1 MPLPPLI
8 EIIPLTSPVRAEITV
23 PGSKSITNRAL
34 ILAALADGRTTL
46 RGALW
51 SEDTQ
56 VMTDCLRALGFTVD
70 VQPDPAE
77 SCNRTITVC
86 GLGGRLPRAGT
97 AERPLELFVGN
108 AGTAA
113 RFLAAMVCLGD
124 GVYRLSGVPRMHE
137 RPQAALFSV
146 LRELG
151 YRVDSPNDKLPAT
164 IFGSSRRKEAPS
176 QIGNR
181 KSEIGNQ
188 SQSLLTS
195 AATPKKCSVSV
206 AESSQF
212 ASALLLAGGVGGWQV
227 EITGANEDEMPYVD
241 MTRELVKVFPA
252 KGGEFRIE
260 PDASSGSYFW
270 GAGWLLHQTE
280 VNQDFGPLMEA
291 ALKDKE
297 LRGLSQKSIE
307 HWRKLLTNNPALQ
320 DLVRNEPSRRSNIT
334 VVNWPKSGW
343 QIDAD
348 FIRVISGKTTADRTN
363 LGENDSTTWPV
374 YGVFLSLPDELSR
387 EHDLG
392 DSIMTAAVLSPLA
405 RSMIRVKDLGRLR
418 VQECERVVAL
428 RTELTKCGAKVIEEG
443 DTLTVFPSALH
454 GAEIE
459 TYDDHRMAM
468 CFAVLGL
475 KVPGIKIKNPACV
488 KKTFPN
494 FFQKLATP
502 PPHGLGAEIRDA
514 ATGRRL
520 AVEELFAD

>member
-1 MPLPPLI
+1 MSLPPLI
-8 EIIPLTSPVRAEITV
+8 EIVPLTSPVRAEITV

-70 VQPDPAE
+70 VQQDPAE
-77 SCNRTITVC
+77 SCNRTITVD

-137 RPQAALFSV
+137 RPQAALFAA

-151 YRVDSPNDKLPAT
+151 YRVDSPNDKLPAV
-164 IFGSSRRKEAPS
+164 ISSQRPAVSGQR
-176 QIGNR
+176 
-181 KSEIGNQ
+181 
-188 SQSLLTS
+188 S
-195 AATPKKCSVSV
+195 ATVSV
-206 AESSQF
+206 TESSQF
-212 ASALLLAGGVGGWQV
+212 ASALLLAGTVGGWQV
-227 EITGANEDEMPYVD
+227 EITGANEDELPYVD
-241 MTRELVKVFPA
+241 MTRELVKVFPDN
-252 KGGEFRIE
+252 GGEFQIE

-270 GAGWLLHQTE
+270 GAAWLLFRSDFIETFERAAKKLGRE
-280 VNQDFGPLMEA
+280 VSAGESVQGSA
-291 ALKDKE
+291 
-297 LRGLSQKSIE
+297 S
-307 HWRKLLTNNPALQ
+307 
-320 DLVRNEPSRRSNIT
+320 DLSNIS
-334 VVNWPKSGW
+334 VAHWPSSHW
-343 QIDAD
+343 QIDQD
-348 FIRVISGKTTADRTN
+348 WVDLISGPEPGSAGNGNKGSSEPSQR
-363 LGENDSTTWPV
+363 LRL
-374 YGVFLSLPDELSR
+374 FLAIPSEVSR
-387 EHDLG
+387 RYDLG
-392 DSIMTAAVLSPLA
+392 DSIMTGIALTPLNDQSV
-405 RSMIRVKDLGRLR
+405 RFTDLGRLR

-428 RTELTKCGAKVIEEG
+428 RTELTKCGAKVIEAG

-475 KVPGIKIKNPACV
+475 KVPGIKIKHPACV

-514 ATGRRL
+514 ATGRKL
-520 AVEELFAD
+520 ALEELFAD

>member
-1 MPLPPLI
+1 MPDHSGEPPKQLTLRHPAGNSPPRAKNGFVIRNSEFATAVPLPPLI
-8 EIIPLTSPVRAEITV
+8 EIVPLTSPVRAEITV

-77 SCNRTITVC
+77 SCNRTITVD

-137 RPQAALFSV
+137 RPQAALFAA

-151 YRVDSPNDKLPAT
+151 YRVDSPNDKLPAV
-164 IFGSSRRKEAPS
+164 IYGEGKRQKAK
-176 QIGNR
+176 G
-181 KSEIGNQ
+181 KS
-188 SQSLLTS
+188 
-195 AATPKKCSVSV
+195 ACSVSV
-206 AESSQF
+206 VDSSQF

-227 EITGANEDEMPYVD
+227 EIIGANEDELPYVD

-252 KGGEFRIE
+252 KGGEFQIE

-270 GAGWLLHQTE
+270 AAGTLEVLENTKDASGQT
-280 VNQDFGPLMEA
+280 V
-291 ALKDKE
+291 
-297 LRGLSQKSIE
+297 
-307 HWRKLLTNNPALQ
+307 WRSRPT
-320 DLVRNEPSRRSNIT
+320 VR
-334 VVNWPKSGW
+334 VKNWPRSGW
-343 QIDAD
+343 QIDERFLNYFAGAQSLTPSFVQQVIAPDAVAFAKKQAD
-348 FIRVISGKTTADRTN
+348 DARHG
-363 LGENDSTTWPV
+363 P
-374 YGVFLSLPDELSR
+374 ELDVSR
-387 EHDLG
+387 SRDLG
-392 DSIMTAAVLSPLA
+392 DSIMTAIATAPLLVMKQA
-405 RSMIRVKDLGRLR
+405 NFTDLGRLR

-443 DTLTVFPSALH
+443 DMLTVFPSALH

-475 KVPGIKIKNPACV
+475 KVPGIKLKHPACV

-502 PPHGLGAEIRDA
+502 PPHGLGTEIRDA